1 MVKVRVTSTVC
12 GRGGVRPHSPS
23 LNSTLTAME
32 SCSGGQ
38 AAVTG
43 AQTSCHQSDRR
54 QLSPYIW
61 RPRGLHTSTQPTS
74 LTEFFLQRQRKRARS
89 GFTRR
94 GKWNVP
100 LWWCWCVKAQ
110 SSIGGREKSSQFW
123 WVLKYP
129 MTTRLFGKS
138 LSVQMMEVV
147 LF

>member
-74 LTEFFLQRQRKRARS
+74 LTEFFSASEKTSSLWLHAQGKVKRASLVMLMRKS
-89 GFTRR
+89 AKQHRR
-94 GKWNVP
+94 TGE
-100 LWWCWCVKAQ
+100 VKP
-110 SSIGGREKSSQFW
+110 
-123 WVLKYP
+123 VLMSFKV
-129 MTTRLFGKS
+129 S
-138 LSVQMMEVV
+138 NDH
-147 LF
+147 